1 LRATGRDDV
10 LHRRARSRGRIL
22 RYQLRQPGPDPSKG
36 VAISLQGK
44 DLGKNTQ
51 CGRQL
56 TDVTWSYLSLQCAPP
71 QTSASADKAEKK
83 AG

>member
-1 LRATGRDDV
+1 
-10 LHRRARSRGRIL
+10 
-22 RYQLRQPGPDPSKG
+22 

-71 QTSASADKAEKK
+71 QASASAEKAEKK